1 MSEFCVFSCVQ
12 MQFASTQVFRHTN
25 LSLQWSAPLRQTIHN
40 RCGGRSHRSRDD
52 INGGNSLTKDYRPNH
67 GWRWW
72 SCNCKFL
79 LNIRR
84 IFCCAWARYVTSTT
98 ALCMDQEIKK
108 YNIYIYCLFI
118 YFYLFLY
125 LFIYLYF
132 QCELVVALAWLRKSG
147 VSCRVWNAANNKHQ
161 TVKFIHVSCQFHVD
175 FRVRCTWFCYWR
187 AKAVYILVYSIYVK
201 LKLLVSHFQ

>member
-108 YNIYIYCLFI
+108 YNIYIYIYIYCLFIYFYLYLFIFIYLFI
-118 YFYLFLY
+118 YFYLFLFIFIFIY
-125 LFIYLYF
+125 LFIFPMWIGCRASLT
-132 QCELVVALAWLRKSG
+132 EKVGRV
-147 VSCRVWNAANNKHQ
+147 VSCLECCKQQ
-161 TVKFIHVSCQFHVD
+161 TSN
-175 FRVRCTWFCYWR
+175 
-187 AKAVYILVYSIYVK
+187 S
-201 LKLLVSHFQ
+201 